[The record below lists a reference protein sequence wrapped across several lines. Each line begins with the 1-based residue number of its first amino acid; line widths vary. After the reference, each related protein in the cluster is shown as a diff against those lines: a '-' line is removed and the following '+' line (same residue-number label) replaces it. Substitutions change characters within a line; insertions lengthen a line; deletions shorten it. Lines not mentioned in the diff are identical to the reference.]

1 MIPRVQLGGSA
12 ETHRPNV
19 IFIPKRIERPGEA
32 GVSVQLDHEVAD
44 GLFNFLVITFAVM
57 LKSDISV
64 RINQIYGRPITV
76 GKGVPCFI
84 FVVEDDGR

>member
-32 GVSVQLDHEVAD
+32 GVRVQLDHEIAD
-44 GLFNFLVITFAVM
+44 GLFNFLVITC
-57 LKSDISV
+57 
-64 RINQIYGRPITV
+64 P
-76 GKGVPCFI
+76 
-84 FVVEDDGR
+84 